1 MENKE
6 LLDQLEETYA
16 YLKEDLN
23 ALEDLQENYFIST
36 KPIEDFEYY
45 YFKIQNTL
53 RTIVKAMK
61 LNELKLKKFINEEYS
76 LMK

>member
-1 MENKE
+1 MENTE

-23 ALEDLQENYFIST
+23 ALEDLHENYFIST

-45 YFKIQNTL
+45 YFKIQNML
-53 RTIVKAMK
+53 ITIIKAMK
-61 LNELKLKKFINEEYS
+61 LNELNLKKCIN
-76 LMK
+76 K